1 VTGRILLV
9 EAHVVL
15 GAVIEE
21 VLRHSGYEVIFVRT
35 LLGEVARFDSLSAV
49 ILDIDT
55 TAPAK
60 ELVWLGVLHP
70 DDDLL
75 PIVLMGLQVPV
86 ELCQRLLLH
95 LGPQQTYALTVLQK
109 PFRNEELLAAVRQV
123 QESSLPGQ
131 ATGM

>member
-60 ELVWLGVLHP
+60 ELVWLGVLQP
-70 DDDLL
+70 DDDFL

-131 ATGM
+131 AAGM

>member
-70 DDDLL
+70 DDDFL
-75 PIVLMGLQVPV
+75 PIVLMGLQAPV